1 VREGCG
7 SHSAE
12 REIVNPISRWKNG
25 LAFGNPTGVR
35 EGYCGVW
42 KTDPRFQRFTG
53 LGIFT
58 SVLVNEAV
66 PQMKEPK
73 IVLDSFDYSCND
85 RKICHDVGPSNFRN
99 WKYDFS

>member
-1 VREGCG
+1 M
-7 SHSAE
+7 
-12 REIVNPISRWKNG
+12 
-25 LAFGNPTGVR
+25 AFGNPTGVR

-58 SVLVNEAV
+58 SVLVNETV
-66 PQMKEPK
+66 PPMKESK
-73 IVLDSFDYSCND
+73 IFLNSFDYSCND
-85 RKICHDVGPSNFRN
+85 GRMCHDVGPINFQN